1 MIMKKFLS
9 ALVLGIILASC
20 GGNKDARP
28 MQEYV
33 SAFLNEN
40 EKVVVFGEVRTM
52 SLLTKA
58 EYKSIPKLGLLLD
71 GELKGIRTKL
81 NMESPVYFA
90 LEGPFA
96 EDGTPSLSYGFMEV
110 NNTDSLEADLMQR
123 GFEME
128 KDGDLLLHQSGDV
141 SFGIRKNLMII
152 ASKKG
157 GFETSEV
164 ITAAFKRTQGDLSGG
179 KVDEIL
185 SSQKDLVLGVSI
197 QNLYGTS
204 STDLQSLSKDKQEKL
219 QKMVS
224 DSYVMS
230 TMSMDAGALLFETKN
245 MFSKELADRMF
256 FKEDGAASIMTF
268 LGAGKP
274 RIGLSVNLDMAK
286 MQGFMDEFSPNALS
300 DLAESMGGPAQ
311 FALMAAGDDGLAGL
325 LSGQLGFVLVGESF
339 GGEYMVPDF
348 NFHLGL
354 KPAANPM
361 AEMAKTFLSRG
372 MAMIE
377 LDDKGLTGATN
388 KQYIS
393 TDGKRIQ
400 LPEGC
405 GDFGKKGIS
414 AFAYLDGMDLESFDL
429 EGPQKLVYLV
439 KYATFEMD
447 NNGSRLRL
455 VAKDGKENILKQMV
469 GLMVDEFED
478 AIAGM

>member
-1 MIMKKFLS
+1 MKKFLS
-9 ALVLGIILASC
+9 AILLIVILASC

-33 SAFLNEN
+33 SAFLNKN

-52 SLLTKA
+52 SLLNKA
-58 EYKSIPKLGLLLD
+58 EYKKIPKLGLLLD
-71 GELKGIRTKL
+71 GELNGIRSKL
-81 NMESPVYFA
+81 NMDSPVYFA
-90 LEGPFA
+90 LEGPFL
-96 EDGTPSLSYGFMEV
+96 EDGTPALSYGFMEV
-110 NNTDSLEADLMQR
+110 NNVDSLEAELMQR
-123 GFEME
+123 GFELE
-128 KDGDLLLHQSGDV
+128 KEGDVKVHQSGDV

-157 GFETSEV
+157 GFENSEV
-164 ITAAFKRTQGDLSGG
+164 ITAAFKRTQGDVAGG
-179 KVDEIL
+179 KIDEIL
-185 SSQKDLVLGVSI
+185 SNEKDLVFGVSI
-197 QNLYGTS
+197 QNLYSTS
-204 STDLQSLSKDKQEKL
+204 STDLQNLSKDKQEKL
-219 QKMVS
+219 QKMVN

-230 TMSMDAGALLFETKN
+230 TMSMDAGSLLFETKN

-256 FKEDGAASIMTF
+256 FKEDGGASILSS
-268 LGAGKP
+268 LGTGKP
-274 RIGLSVNLDMAK
+274 RIGLSVNMDMAK
-286 MQGFMDEFSPNALS
+286 MQGFLDEFSPNALR

-325 LSGQLGFVLVGESF
+325 LSGQLGFIVVGENF

-354 KPAANPM
+354 KPAAKPM

-372 MAMIE
+372 MGMIE
-377 LDDKGLTGATN
+377 LNDKGLTGATN
-388 KQYIS
+388 KQYVS
-393 TDGKRIQ
+393 NGGMRAQ

-429 EGPQKLVYLV
+429 EGPSKLVYLL

-469 GLMVDEFED
+469 GLMVEEFED
-478 AIAGM
+478 AIAGI

>member
-9 ALVLGIILASC
+9 ALVLGLILASC

-40 EKVVVFGEVRTM
+40 EKVVVFGEVRTL

-110 NNTDSLEADLMQR
+110 NNTDSLEAELMQR

-141 SFGIRKNLMII
+141 SFGIRNNLMII

-179 KVDEIL
+179 KIDEIL
-185 SSQKDLVLGVSI
+185 SSQKDLGIGVSI

-204 STDLQSLSKDKQEKL
+204 GTDLQSLCNDKQEKL
-219 QKMVS
+219 AK
-224 DSYVMS
+224 
-230 TMSMDAGALLFETKN
+230 LEEIKKK
-245 MFSKELADRMF
+245 KELREKKLF
-256 FKEDGAASIMTF
+256 
-268 LGAGKP
+268 
-274 RIGLSVNLDMAK
+274 
-286 MQGFMDEFSPNALS
+286 
-300 DLAESMGGPAQ
+300 
-311 FALMAAGDDGLAGL
+311 
-325 LSGQLGFVLVGESF
+325 GQ
-339 GGEYMVPDF
+339 P
-348 NFHLGL
+348 
-354 KPAANPM
+354 
-361 AEMAKTFLSRG
+361 
-372 MAMIE
+372 
-377 LDDKGLTGATN
+377 LT
-388 KQYIS
+388 
-393 TDGKRIQ
+393 
-400 LPEGC
+400 
-405 GDFGKKGIS
+405 
-414 AFAYLDGMDLESFDL
+414 
-429 EGPQKLVYLV
+429 
-439 KYATFEMD
+439 
-447 NNGSRLRL
+447 
-455 VAKDGKENILKQMV
+455 
-469 GLMVDEFED
+469 
-478 AIAGM
+478 

>member
-1 MIMKKFLS
+1 MKNFLS
-9 ALVLGIILASC
+9 AILLGIVLASC

-33 SAFLNEN
+33 SAFLNKN
-40 EKVVVFGEVRTM
+40 EKIVVFGEVRTM
-52 SLLTKA
+52 SLLNKA
-58 EYKSIPKLGLLLD
+58 EYKKIPKLGLLLD
-71 GELKGIRTKL
+71 GELKGVRTKL
-81 NMESPVYFA
+81 NMETPIYFA

-96 EDGTPSLSYGFMEV
+96 EDGTPSLSYGFLEV
-110 NNTDSLEADLMQR
+110 NNIDSLEAELMQR

-128 KDGDLLLHQSGDV
+128 KLGDLKVHQSGDV

-157 GFETSEV
+157 GFENSDV
-164 ITAAFKRTQGDLSGG
+164 ITAAFKQTQGDVAGG
-179 KVDEIL
+179 KIDEIL
-185 SSQKDLVLGVSI
+185 SNDKDLVFGVSI

-219 QKMVS
+219 QKMVN

-230 TMSMDAGALLFETKN
+230 TLSMDAGALLFETKN

-286 MQGFMDEFSPNALS
+286 MQGFVDEFSPNALS

-325 LSGQLGFVLVGESF
+325 LSGQLGLLVVGEVL
-339 GGEYMVPDF
+339 GGDSMEPDF

-354 KPAANPM
+354 KPAAKPL
-361 AEMAKTFLSRG
+361 AELAKGFFSKGT
-372 MAMIE
+372 MKVE
-377 LDDKGLTGATN
+377 VNDKGITGASNTIY
-388 KQYIS
+388 QAAA
-393 TDGKRIQ
+393 GKKIQ

-405 GDFGKKGIS
+405 ENFGKKGIT
-414 AFAYLDGMDLESFDL
+414 AFAYLEGLDVESFGFK
-429 EGPQKLVYLV
+429 GPQKLVYLV